1 MAFSKAQTQ
10 AIMHKDGPMMVLAGP
25 GSGKTTVITHRVQY
39 LTKEYGIDPGDILVI
54 TVTRA
59 AAGGVRERNEALTG
73 GGSRGTFGT
82 FL

>member
-39 LTKEYGIDPGDILVI
+39 LTKEYGIDPGDMPHNMKVGQCRL
-54 TVTRA
+54 
-59 AAGGVRERNEALTG
+59 LYCY
-73 GGSRGTFGT
+73 
-82 FL
+82 LCL